1 MSMTAHLQTHVC
13 RLIVHTC
20 PVQGRKREQYEQSDK
35 SAHTVASCAPGQ
47 HQYGQSD
54 NRSASVGAQI
64 RISMYTH
71 CCSKTKKEMTVRLSS
86 TVACRLLA
94 PTTDLTGATS
104 QGNANLALQQAS
116 AMFPTPG
123 LKMVLLSAVLHALCK
138 FCFTPIELPP

>member
-1 MSMTAHLQTHVC
+1 MVMSMTAHLQTHVC

-64 RISMYTH
+64 RISMYTL
-71 CCSKTKKEMTVRLSS
+71 CCSKTTKKMSS
-86 TVACRLLA
+86 IVACRLLA

-104 QGNANLALQQAS
+104 QGNANLALQPAS

-123 LKMVLLSAVLHALCK
+123 LEIVLLSGVLHALCK
-138 FCFTPIELPP
+138 LCCTMIELPP